1 MTHLVLKK
9 TLMKMTQMHSAIAV
23 NIMTRK
29 QLRFILERETI
40 TQVSAG
46 LFQGIV
52 MLEIYMTRLVLICI
66 LTVLI
71 TQFITVILRDI

>member
-1 MTHLVLKK
+1 
-9 TLMKMTQMHSAIAV
+9 MHFVTAV
-23 NIMTRK
+23 SIMTRK

-52 MLEIYMTRLVLICI
+52 MLEIYMTRLALICI